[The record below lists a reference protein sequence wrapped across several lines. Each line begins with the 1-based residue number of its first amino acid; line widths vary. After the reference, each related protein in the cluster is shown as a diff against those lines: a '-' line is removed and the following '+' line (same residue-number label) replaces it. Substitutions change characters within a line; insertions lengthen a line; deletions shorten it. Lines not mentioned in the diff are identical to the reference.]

1 MDLCLDHHKQA
12 PYANLFTDIDAGE
25 GTRLW
30 ECGGGAA
37 LGKNSGAWE
46 TFWNIRA
53 RQGLQYP
60 PASFGP
66 AAMNLVGL
74 TTGPGTAAV
83 KDLRGKW
90 FETIGPEALEPRD
103 LHAAQLDRRLGK
115 KGADH

>member
-1 MDLCLDHHKQA
+1 MDLCFDHHKRT

-30 ECGGGAA
+30 QCGGGAA

-53 RQGLQYP
+53 RRALKYP
-60 PASFGP
+60 PSSFGP

-74 TTGPGTAAV
+74 RTAPEAAV
-83 KDLRGKW
+83 KELDGKW
-90 FETIGPEALEPRD
+90 FETIEPEKLEPRD
-103 LHAAQLDRRLGK
+103 LHAAQLRRRVGK
-115 KGADH
+115 KDE